1 MLATLETVAPDP
13 LWGLTAAFRADPR
26 PTKVDLVVGVYR
38 DETGRTPVMAAVK
51 AAEERLAAAGVS
63 KAYRGLAGNAE
74 FNAHLAA
81 LLLGQDAGRLARQY
95 TMQTVG
101 GTGALRLLAD
111 FIAVASPGARVWVS
125 DPGYV
130 NHVPIMRAAGLA
142 VERYRWHAPNGL
154 LDADAVLADLACARA
169 GDIVLLH
176 GCCHN
181 PTGIDM
187 QIGVWRAVAERCAK
201 QGLVPLV
208 DMAYLGLADGLDAD
222 TEGLRLLVDA
232 LDTVLVAASCS
243 KSMGLY
249 CERTG
254 AAMVIGKNAAALRPV
269 GGVLERITRSNYSM
283 PPDHGAAIVTT
294 ILADA
299 ALTACWREELEHM
312 RQRIVGNRVRLDDAL
327 SSLGAPAAL
336 RNLTRHKGMFSVLPL
351 EVGAMERLRVDHAIY
366 GTQGGR
372 INIAG
377 LASEQI
383 GYVAGALVAV
393 ASDAVHTL
401 ADLAQ

>member
-1 MLATLETVAPDP
+1 MLGTLATVAPDP

-26 PTKVDLVVGVYR
+26 PDKVDLVVGVYR
-38 DETGRTPVMAAVK
+38 DDSGQTPVMAAVK
-51 AAEERLAAAGVS
+51 AGEERLAAAGAS
-63 KAYRGLAGNAE
+63 KAYRGLAGNAD
-74 FNAHLAA
+74 FNAALAT
-81 LLLGQDAGRLARQY
+81 LLLGNDVGRLSRQH

-142 VERYRWHAPNGL
+142 VDRYRWRAEGGV
-154 LDADAVLADLACARA
+154 LDADAMFADLWAARA
-169 GDIVLLH
+169 GDVVLLH

-187 QIGVWRAVAERCAK
+187 SMEVWQTVAERCAK
-201 QGLVPLV
+201 QGLIPLV
-208 DMAYLGLADGLDAD
+208 DMAYLGLADGLEQDAA
-222 TEGLRLLVDA
+222 GLRLLVDA

-254 AAMVIGKNAAALRPV
+254 AAMVIGKSRAALQPV

-283 PPDHGAAIVTT
+283 PPDHGAAIVAA
-294 ILADA
+294 ILGDA
-299 ALTACWREELEHM
+299 ALTASWRNELEHM
-312 RQRIVGNRVRLDDAL
+312 RQRIVGNRRRLDGAL
-327 SSLGAPAAL
+327 ASLGAPVAL
-336 RNLTRHKGMFSVLPL
+336 QNLSRHKGMFSMLPL
-351 EVGAMERLRVDHAIY
+351 DADAMERLRADHAIY

-377 LASEQI
+377 LAPEQI
-383 GYVAGALVAV
+383 DRVAGALVAV
-393 ASDAVHTL
+393 ALDMACAL
-401 ADLAQ
+401 A

>member
-1 MLATLETVAPDP
+1 MLASLATVAPDP

-26 PTKVDLVVGVYR
+26 PDKVDLVVGVYR
-38 DETGRTPVMAAVK
+38 DDTGQTPVMAAVK
-51 AAEERLAAAGVS
+51 AAEERLAATGAS
-63 KAYRGLAGNAE
+63 KAYRGLAGNTD
-74 FNAHLAA
+74 FNAGLAT
-81 LLLGQDAGRLARQY
+81 LLLGNDVGRLARQH

-142 VERYRWHAPNGL
+142 VNRYRWRAEGGL
-154 LDADAVLADLACARA
+154 LDADAMFADLCAARA

-187 QIGVWRAVAERCAK
+187 GVGVWQTVAERCAK
-201 QGLVPLV
+201 QGLIPLV
-208 DMAYLGLADGLDAD
+208 DMAYLGLADGLEQD
-222 TEGLRLLVDA
+222 TAGLRLVVDA

-254 AAMVIGKNAAALRPV
+254 AAMVIGKNRAALQPV

-283 PPDHGAAIVTT
+283 PPDHGAAIVAA
-294 ILADA
+294 ILDDV
-299 ALTACWREELEHM
+299 ALTASWRNELEHM
-312 RQRIVGNRVRLDDAL
+312 RQRIVGNRRRLDDAL
-327 SSLGAPAAL
+327 ASLGAPVSL
-336 RNLTRHKGMFSVLPL
+336 QNLSRHKGMFSMLPL
-351 EVGAMERLRVDHAIY
+351 DADAMERLRADHAIY

-377 LASEQI
+377 LAPEQI
-383 GYVAGALVAV
+383 DRVAGALVTV
-393 ASDAVHTL
+393 ASDMACAL
-401 ADLAQ
+401 A

>member
-1 MLATLETVAPDP
+1 MLATLATVAPDP

-26 PTKVDLVVGVYR
+26 PDKVDLVVGVYR
-38 DETGRTPVMAAVK
+38 DDSGQTPVMAAVK
-51 AAEERLAAAGVS
+51 AGEECLAAAGAS
-63 KAYRGLAGNAE
+63 KAYRGLAGNAD
-74 FNAHLAA
+74 FNAALAT
-81 LLLGQDAGRLARQY
+81 LLLGNDVGRLARQH

-142 VERYRWHAPNGL
+142 VDRYRWRAEGGV
-154 LDADAVLADLACARA
+154 LDADAMFADLWAARA
-169 GDIVLLH
+169 GDVVLLH

-187 QIGVWRAVAERCAK
+187 SMEVWQTVAERCAK
-201 QGLVPLV
+201 QGLIPLV
-208 DMAYLGLADGLDAD
+208 DMAYLGLADGLEQDAA
-222 TEGLRLLVDA
+222 GLRLLVDA

-254 AAMVIGKNAAALRPV
+254 AAMVIGKNRAALQPV

-283 PPDHGAAIVTT
+283 PPDHGAAIVAA
-294 ILADA
+294 ILGDA
-299 ALTACWREELEHM
+299 ALTASWRNELEHM
-312 RQRIVGNRVRLDDAL
+312 RQRIVGNRRRLDGAL
-327 SSLGAPAAL
+327 ASLGAPVAL
-336 RNLTRHKGMFSVLPL
+336 QNLSRHKGMFSMLPL
-351 EVGAMERLRVDHAIY
+351 DADAMERLRADHAIY

-377 LASEQI
+377 LAPEQI
-383 GYVAGALVAV
+383 DRVAGALVAV
-393 ASDAVHTL
+393 ALDMACAL
-401 ADLAQ
+401 A

>member
-1 MLATLETVAPDP
+1 MLASLATVAPDP

-26 PTKVDLVVGVYR
+26 PDKVDLVVGVYR
-38 DETGRTPVMAAVK
+38 DDTGQTPVMAAVK
-51 AAEERLAAAGVS
+51 AAEERLAATGAS
-63 KAYRGLAGNAE
+63 KAYRGLAGNTD
-74 FNAHLAA
+74 FNAGLAT
-81 LLLGQDAGRLARQY
+81 LLLGNDVGRLARQH

-130 NHVPIMRAAGLA
+130 NHVPIMRAAGFA
-142 VERYRWHAPNGL
+142 VNRYRWRAEGGL
-154 LDADAVLADLACARA
+154 LDADAMFADLWAARA

-187 QIGVWRAVAERCAK
+187 GVGVWQTVAERCAK
-201 QGLVPLV
+201 QGLIPLV
-208 DMAYLGLADGLDAD
+208 DMAYLGLADGLEQD
-222 TEGLRLLVDA
+222 TAGLRLVVDA

-254 AAMVIGKNAAALRPV
+254 AAMVIGKNRAALQPV

-283 PPDHGAAIVTT
+283 PPDHGAAIVAA
-294 ILADA
+294 ILDDV
-299 ALTACWREELEHM
+299 ALTASWRNELEHM
-312 RQRIVGNRVRLDDAL
+312 RQRIVGNRRRLDDAL
-327 SSLGAPAAL
+327 ASLGAPVSL
-336 RNLTRHKGMFSVLPL
+336 QNLSRHKGMFSMLPL
-351 EVGAMERLRVDHAIY
+351 DADAMERLRADHAIY

-377 LASEQI
+377 LAPEQI
-383 GYVAGALVAV
+383 DRVAGALVTV
-393 ASDAVHTL
+393 ASDMACAL
-401 ADLAQ
+401 A

>member
-1 MLATLETVAPDP
+1 MLATLATVAPDP

-26 PTKVDLVVGVYR
+26 PDKVDLVVGVYR
-38 DETGRTPVMAAVK
+38 DDSGQTPVMAAVK
-51 AAEERLAAAGVS
+51 AAEERLAAAGAS
-63 KAYRGLAGNAE
+63 KAYRGLAGNAD
-74 FNAHLAA
+74 FNAALAT
-81 LLLGQDAGRLARQY
+81 LLLGNDVGRLARQH

-142 VERYRWHAPNGL
+142 VDRYRWRAEGGV
-154 LDADAVLADLACARA
+154 LDADAMFADLWAARA
-169 GDIVLLH
+169 GDVVLLH

-187 QIGVWRAVAERCAK
+187 SMEVWQTVAERCAK
-201 QGLVPLV
+201 QGLIPLV
-208 DMAYLGLADGLDAD
+208 DMAYLGLADGLEQDAA
-222 TEGLRLLVDA
+222 GLRLLVDA

-254 AAMVIGKNAAALRPV
+254 AAMVIGKSRAALQPV

-283 PPDHGAAIVTT
+283 PPDHGAAIVAA
-294 ILADA
+294 ILGDA
-299 ALTACWREELEHM
+299 ALTASWRNELEHM
-312 RQRIVGNRVRLDDAL
+312 RQRIVGNRRRLDGAL
-327 SSLGAPAAL
+327 ASLGAPVAL
-336 RNLTRHKGMFSVLPL
+336 QNLSRHKGMFSMLPL
-351 EVGAMERLRVDHAIY
+351 DADAMERLRADHAIY

-377 LASEQI
+377 LAPEQI
-383 GYVAGALVAV
+383 DRVAGALVAV
-393 ASDAVHTL
+393 ALDMACAL
-401 ADLAQ
+401 A

>member
-1 MLATLETVAPDP
+1 MLATLATVAPDP

-26 PTKVDLVVGVYR
+26 PDKVDLVVGVYR
-38 DETGRTPVMAAVK
+38 DDSGQTPVMAAVK
-51 AAEERLAAAGVS
+51 AGEERLAAAGAS
-63 KAYRGLAGNAE
+63 KAYRGLAGNAD
-74 FNAHLAA
+74 FNVGLAT
-81 LLLGQDAGRLARQY
+81 LLLGNDVGRLARQH

-142 VERYRWHAPNGL
+142 VDRYRWHAEGGV
-154 LDADAVLADLACARA
+154 LDADAMFADLWAARA
-169 GDIVLLH
+169 GDVVLLH

-187 QIGVWRAVAERCAK
+187 SMEVWQTVAERCAK
-201 QGLVPLV
+201 QGLIPLV
-208 DMAYLGLADGLDAD
+208 DMAYLGLADGLEQDAA
-222 TEGLRLLVDA
+222 GLRLLVDA

-254 AAMVIGKNAAALRPV
+254 AAMVIGKSRAALQPV

-283 PPDHGAAIVTT
+283 PPDHGAAIVAA
-294 ILADA
+294 ILGDA
-299 ALTACWREELEHM
+299 ALTASWRNELEHM
-312 RQRIVGNRVRLDDAL
+312 RQRIVGNRRRLDGAL
-327 SSLGAPAAL
+327 ASLGAPVAL
-336 RNLTRHKGMFSVLPL
+336 QNLSRHKGMFSMLPL
-351 EVGAMERLRVDHAIY
+351 DADAMERLRADHAIY

-377 LASEQI
+377 LAPEQI
-383 GYVAGALVAV
+383 DRVAGALVAV
-393 ASDAVHTL
+393 ALDMACAL
-401 ADLAQ
+401 A

>member
-1 MLATLETVAPDP
+1 MLATLATVAPDP

-26 PTKVDLVVGVYR
+26 ADKVDLVVGVYR

-51 AAEERLAAAGVS
+51 IAEERLAAAGAS
-63 KAYRGLAGNAE
+63 KAYRGLVGNVD
-74 FNAHLAA
+74 FNAGLAA
-81 LLLGQDAGRLARQY
+81 LLLGNDAGRMARQH

-142 VERYRWHAPNGL
+142 VERYRWRAEGGV
-154 LDADAVLADLACARA
+154 LDADAVLADLWAARP

-187 QIGVWRAVAERCAK
+187 DIGVWQAVAERCAK
-201 QGLVPLV
+201 QGLIPLV
-208 DMAYLGLADGLDAD
+208 DMAYLGLADGLEQD
-222 TEGLRLLVDA
+222 TAGLRLLVDA

-254 AAMVIGKNAAALRPV
+254 AAMVIGKTKTALQPV

-283 PPDHGAAIVTT
+283 PPDHGAAIVAA

-299 ALTACWREELEHM
+299 TLTASWRDELEHM
-312 RQRIVGNRVRLDDAL
+312 RQRIVGNRRRLDDAL
-327 SSLGAPAAL
+327 ASHGAPAAL
-336 RNLTRHKGMFSVLPL
+336 QNLSRHKGMFSMLPL
-351 EVGAMERLRVDHAIY
+351 DADAMERLRADHAIY

-377 LASEQI
+377 LAPEQI
-383 GYVAGALVAV
+383 DRVAGALVAV
-393 ASDAVHTL
+393 ASEMTVAL
-401 ADLAQ
+401 A

>member
-1 MLATLETVAPDP
+1 MLTTLATVAPDP

-26 PTKVDLVVGVYR
+26 PDKVDLVVGVYR

-51 AAEERLAAAGVS
+51 AAEARLAAAGAS
-63 KAYRGLAGNAE
+63 KAYRGLAGNAD
-74 FNAHLAA
+74 FNAGLAA
-81 LLLGQDAGRLARQY
+81 LLLGHDTAHLARQY

-111 FIAVASPGARVWVS
+111 FIAVAAPGARVWVS

-142 VERYRWHAPNGL
+142 VERYRWRAEDGV
-154 LDADAVLADLACARA
+154 LDADAVLADLSAARA

-187 QIGVWRAVAERCAK
+187 DVGVWRAVAERCAQ

-208 DMAYLGLADGLDAD
+208 DMAYLGLADGLEPD
-222 TEGLRLLVDA
+222 TAGLRILVDA

-254 AAMVIGKNAAALRPV
+254 ATMVIGKTMAAVQPV
-269 GGVLERITRSNYSM
+269 GGILERITRSNYSM
-283 PPDHGAAIVTT
+283 PPDHGAAIVAAILGDTT
-294 ILADA
+294 
-299 ALTACWREELEHM
+299 LTACWRDELEHM
-312 RQRIVGNRVRLDDAL
+312 RRRIVGNRLRLVDAL
-327 SSLGAPAAL
+327 ASLGAPAAL
-336 RNLTRHKGMFSVLPL
+336 QDVSRHKGMFSVLPL
-351 EVGAMERLRVDHAIY
+351 DADAMERLRVDHAIY

-377 LASEQI
+377 LAPEQI
-383 GYVAGALVAV
+383 GRVAGALVAV
-393 ASDAVHTL
+393 ASDTPYLL
-401 ADLAQ
+401 A

>member
-1 MLATLETVAPDP
+1 MLATLATVAPDP

-26 PTKVDLVVGVYR
+26 PDKVDLVVGVYR
-38 DETGRTPVMAAVK
+38 DDTGQTPVMAAVK
-51 AAEERLAAAGVS
+51 AAEERLAAAGAS
-63 KAYRGLAGNAE
+63 KAYRGLAGNTD
-74 FNAHLAA
+74 FNAGLST
-81 LLLGQDAGRLARQY
+81 LLLGNDVGRLARQH

-111 FIAVASPGARVWVS
+111 FIAVASPGTRVWVS

-142 VERYRWHAPNGL
+142 VDRYRWRAEGGV
-154 LDADAVLADLACARA
+154 LDADAMFADLWAARA

-187 QIGVWRAVAERCAK
+187 GVGVWQTVAERCAK
-201 QGLVPLV
+201 QGLIPLV
-208 DMAYLGLADGLDAD
+208 DMAYLGLADGLEQD
-222 TEGLRLLVDA
+222 TAGLRLLVDA

-254 AAMVIGKNAAALRPV
+254 AAMVIGKNSAALQPV

-283 PPDHGAAIVTT
+283 PPDHGAAIVAA
-294 ILADA
+294 ILADV
-299 ALTACWREELEHM
+299 ALTASWRKELEHM
-312 RQRIVGNRVRLDDAL
+312 RQRIVGNRHRLDDAL
-327 SSLGAPAAL
+327 ASLGAPVSL
-336 RNLTRHKGMFSVLPL
+336 QNLARHKGMFSMLPL
-351 EVGAMERLRVDHAIY
+351 DADAMERLRADHAIY

-377 LASEQI
+377 LAPEQTDR
-383 GYVAGALVAV
+383 VAGALVAV
-393 ASDAVHTL
+393 ASDMACTL
-401 ADLAQ
+401 V

>member
-1 MLATLETVAPDP
+1 MLASLATVAPDP

-26 PTKVDLVVGVYR
+26 PDKVDLVVGVYR
-38 DETGRTPVMAAVK
+38 DDSGQTPVMAAVK
-51 AAEERLAAAGVS
+51 AAEERLAAAGAS
-63 KAYRGLAGNAE
+63 KAYRGLAGNTD
-74 FNAHLAA
+74 FNAGLAT
-81 LLLGQDAGRLARQY
+81 LLLGNDVGRLARQH

-142 VERYRWHAPNGL
+142 VNRYRWRAEGGL
-154 LDADAVLADLACARA
+154 LDADAMFADLWAARA

-187 QIGVWRAVAERCAK
+187 GVGVWQTVAERCAK
-201 QGLVPLV
+201 QGLIPLV
-208 DMAYLGLADGLDAD
+208 DMAYLGLADGLEQD
-222 TEGLRLLVDA
+222 TAGLRLVVDA

-254 AAMVIGKNAAALRPV
+254 AAMVIGKNRAALQPV

-283 PPDHGAAIVTT
+283 PPDHGAAIVAA
-294 ILADA
+294 ILDDV
-299 ALTACWREELEHM
+299 ALTASWRNELEHM
-312 RQRIVGNRVRLDDAL
+312 RQRIVGNRRRLDDAL
-327 SSLGAPAAL
+327 ASLGAPVSL
-336 RNLTRHKGMFSVLPL
+336 QNLSRHKGMFSMLPL
-351 EVGAMERLRVDHAIY
+351 DADAMERLRADHAIY

-377 LASEQI
+377 LAPDQI
-383 GYVAGALVAV
+383 DRVAGALVAV
-393 ASDAVHTL
+393 ASDMAFAL
-401 ADLAQ
+401 A

>member
-1 MLATLETVAPDP
+1 MLASLATVAPDP

-26 PTKVDLVVGVYR
+26 PDKVDLVVGVYR
-38 DETGRTPVMAAVK
+38 DETGQTPVMAAVK
-51 AAEERLAAAGVS
+51 AVEERLAAAGAS
-63 KAYRGLAGNAE
+63 KAYRGLAGNAD
-74 FNAHLAA
+74 FNAGLAT
-81 LLLGQDAGRLARQY
+81 LLLGNDAGRLARQH

-142 VERYRWHAPNGL
+142 VDRYRWRAEGGV
-154 LDADAVLADLACARA
+154 LDADAMFADLWAARA

-187 QIGVWRAVAERCAK
+187 GVGVWQTVAEQCA
-201 QGLVPLV
+201 QRGLIPLV
-208 DMAYLGLADGLDAD
+208 DMAYLGLADGLEQD
-222 TEGLRLLVDA
+222 TTGLRLLVDA

-254 AAMVIGKNAAALRPV
+254 AAMVLGKNRVALQPV

-283 PPDHGAAIVTT
+283 PPDHGAAIAAA
-294 ILADA
+294 ILGDV
-299 ALTACWREELEHM
+299 ALRASWRDELEHM
-312 RQRIVGNRVRLDDAL
+312 RQRIAGNRRRLDDAL
-327 SSLGAPAAL
+327 ASLGAPVAL
-336 RNLTRHKGMFSVLPL
+336 QNLSRHKGMFSTLPWDAD
-351 EVGAMERLRVDHAIY
+351 AMERLRAHHAIY
-366 GTQGGR
+366 GTQSGR

-383 GYVAGALVAV
+383 DRVAGALAAV
-393 ASDAVHTL
+393 AADMASTL
-401 ADLAQ
+401 A

>member
-1 MLATLETVAPDP
+1 MLATLATVAPDP

-26 PTKVDLVVGVYR
+26 PDKVDLVVGVYR
-38 DETGRTPVMAAVK
+38 DDSGQTPVMAAVK
-51 AAEERLAAAGVS
+51 AAEERLAAAGAS
-63 KAYRGLAGNAE
+63 KAYRGLAGNAD
-74 FNAHLAA
+74 FNVGLAT
-81 LLLGQDAGRLARQY
+81 LLLGKDVGRLSRQH

-142 VERYRWHAPNGL
+142 VDRYRWRAEGGV
-154 LDADAVLADLACARA
+154 LDADAMFADLWAARA
-169 GDIVLLH
+169 GDVVLLH

-187 QIGVWRAVAERCAK
+187 SMEVWQTVAERCAK
-201 QGLVPLV
+201 QGLIPLV
-208 DMAYLGLADGLDAD
+208 DMAYLGLADGLEQDAA
-222 TEGLRLLVDA
+222 GLRLLVDA

-254 AAMVIGKNAAALRPV
+254 AAMVIGKNRAALQPV

-283 PPDHGAAIVTT
+283 PPDHGAAIVAA
-294 ILADA
+294 ILGDA
-299 ALTACWREELEHM
+299 ALTASWRNELEHM
-312 RQRIVGNRVRLDDAL
+312 RQRIVGNRRRLDGAL
-327 SSLGAPAAL
+327 ASLGAPVAL
-336 RNLTRHKGMFSVLPL
+336 QNLSRHKGMFSMLPL
-351 EVGAMERLRVDHAIY
+351 DADAMERLRADHAIY

-377 LASEQI
+377 LAPEQI
-383 GYVAGALVAV
+383 DRVAGALVAV
-393 ASDAVHTL
+393 ALDMACAL
-401 ADLAQ
+401 A

>member
-1 MLATLETVAPDP
+1 MLATLATVSPDP
-13 LWGLTAAFRADPR
+13 LWGLTATFRADPR
-26 PTKVDLVVGVYR
+26 PDKVDLVVGVYR
-38 DETGRTPVMAAVK
+38 DDTGQTPVMAAVK
-51 AAEERLAAAGVS
+51 AAEERLAAAGAS
-63 KAYRGLAGNAE
+63 KAYRGLAGNTD
-74 FNAHLAA
+74 FNAGLAT
-81 LLLGQDAGRLARQY
+81 LLLGNDAGRLARQH

-142 VERYRWHAPNGL
+142 VDRYRWRAEGGV
-154 LDADAVLADLACARA
+154 LDADAMFADLWAARA

-187 QIGVWRAVAERCAK
+187 GVGVWQTVAERCAK
-201 QGLVPLV
+201 QGLIPLV
-208 DMAYLGLADGLDAD
+208 DMAYLGLADGLEQD
-222 TEGLRLLVDA
+222 TAGLRLLVDA

-254 AAMVIGKNAAALRPV
+254 AAMVIGKNRVALQPV

-283 PPDHGAAIVTT
+283 PPDHGAAIVAA
-294 ILADA
+294 ILADV
-299 ALTACWREELEHM
+299 ALTASWRNELEHM
-312 RQRIVGNRVRLDDAL
+312 RQRIVGNRRRLDDAL
-327 SSLGAPAAL
+327 ASLGAPVSL
-336 RNLTRHKGMFSVLPL
+336 QNLSRHKGMFSMLPL
-351 EVGAMERLRVDHAIY
+351 DADAMERLRADHAIY

-377 LASEQI
+377 LAPEQI
-383 GYVAGALVAV
+383 DRVADALVAV
-393 ASDAVHTL
+393 ASDMACTL
-401 ADLAQ
+401 V

>member
-1 MLATLETVAPDP
+1 MLATLATVAPDP

-26 PTKVDLVVGVYR
+26 PDKVDLVVGVYR
-38 DETGRTPVMAAVK
+38 DDSGQTPVMAAVK
-51 AAEERLAAAGVS
+51 AAEERLAAAGAS
-63 KAYRGLAGNAE
+63 KAYRGLAGNAD
-74 FNAHLAA
+74 FNAGLAT
-81 LLLGQDAGRLARQY
+81 LLLGNDVGRLSRQH

-142 VERYRWHAPNGL
+142 VDRYRWRAEGGV
-154 LDADAVLADLACARA
+154 LDVDAMFADLWAARA
-169 GDIVLLH
+169 GDVVLLH

-187 QIGVWRAVAERCAK
+187 SMEVWQTVAERCAK
-201 QGLVPLV
+201 QGLIPLV
-208 DMAYLGLADGLDAD
+208 DMAYLGLADGLEQDAA
-222 TEGLRLLVDA
+222 GLRLLVDA

-254 AAMVIGKNAAALRPV
+254 AAMVIGKSRAALQPV

-283 PPDHGAAIVTT
+283 PPDHGAAIVAA
-294 ILADA
+294 ILGDA
-299 ALTACWREELEHM
+299 ALTASWRNELEHM
-312 RQRIVGNRVRLDDAL
+312 RQRIVGNRRRLDGAL
-327 SSLGAPAAL
+327 ASLGAPVAL
-336 RNLTRHKGMFSVLPL
+336 QNLSRHKGMFSMLPL
-351 EVGAMERLRVDHAIY
+351 DADAMERLRADHAIY

-377 LASEQI
+377 LAPEQI
-383 GYVAGALVAV
+383 DRVAGALVAV
-393 ASDAVHTL
+393 ALDMACAL
-401 ADLAQ
+401 A

>member
-1 MLATLETVAPDP
+1 MLATLATVAPDP

-26 PTKVDLVVGVYR
+26 PDKVDLVVGVYR
-38 DETGRTPVMAAVK
+38 DDSGQTPVMAAVK
-51 AAEERLAAAGVS
+51 AAEERLAAAGAS
-63 KAYRGLAGNAE
+63 KAYRGLAGNAD
-74 FNAHLAA
+74 FNVGLAT
-81 LLLGQDAGRLARQY
+81 LLLGNDVGRLARQH

-142 VERYRWHAPNGL
+142 VDRYRWRAEGGV
-154 LDADAVLADLACARA
+154 LDADAMFADLWAARA
-169 GDIVLLH
+169 GDVVLLH

-187 QIGVWRAVAERCAK
+187 SMEVWQTVAERCAK
-201 QGLVPLV
+201 QGLIPLV
-208 DMAYLGLADGLDAD
+208 DMAYLGLADGLEQDAA
-222 TEGLRLLVDA
+222 GLRLLVDA

-254 AAMVIGKNAAALRPV
+254 AAMVIGKSRAALQPV

-283 PPDHGAAIVTT
+283 PPDHGAAIVAA
-294 ILADA
+294 ILGDA
-299 ALTACWREELEHM
+299 ALTASWRNELEHM
-312 RQRIVGNRVRLDDAL
+312 RQRIVGNRRRLDGAL
-327 SSLGAPAAL
+327 ASLGAPVAL
-336 RNLTRHKGMFSVLPL
+336 QNLSRHKGMFSMLPL
-351 EVGAMERLRVDHAIY
+351 DADAMERLRADHAIY

-377 LASEQI
+377 LAPEQI
-383 GYVAGALVAV
+383 DRVAGALVAV
-393 ASDAVHTL
+393 ALDMACAL
-401 ADLAQ
+401 A

>member
-1 MLATLETVAPDP
+1 MLASLATVAPDP

-26 PTKVDLVVGVYR
+26 PDKVDLVVGVYR
-38 DETGRTPVMAAVK
+38 DDAGQTPVMSAVK
-51 AAEERLAAAGVS
+51 AAEERLATAGAS
-63 KAYRGLAGNAE
+63 KAYRGLAGNTE
-74 FNAHLAA
+74 FNVALAT
-81 LLLGQDAGRLARQY
+81 LLLGNDAGRLARQH

-142 VERYRWHAPNGL
+142 VDRYRWRADGGVF
-154 LDADAVLADLACARA
+154 DADAMFADLWAARA
-169 GDIVLLH
+169 GDVVLLH

-187 QIGVWRAVAERCAK
+187 GIEVWQNVAERCAK
-201 QGLVPLV
+201 QGLIPLV
-208 DMAYLGLADGLDAD
+208 DMAYLGLADGLERDAA
-222 TEGLRLLVDA
+222 GLRLMADA
-232 LDTVLVAASCS
+232 LGTVLVAASCS

-254 AAMVIGKNAAALRPV
+254 AAMVIGKNGAALRPV

-283 PPDHGAAIVTT
+283 PPDHGAAIVAA
-294 ILADA
+294 ILGDA
-299 ALTACWREELEHM
+299 ALTACWRDELEYM
-312 RQRIVGNRVRLDDAL
+312 RQRIAGNRRRLDDAL
-327 SSLGAPAAL
+327 AGLGAPVAL
-336 RNLTRHKGMFSVLPL
+336 QNLSRHKGMFSMLPL
-351 EVGAMERLRVDHAIY
+351 DAGAMERLRTDHAIY

-377 LASEQI
+377 LAPAQI
-383 GYVAGALVAV
+383 DRVAGALVGV
-393 ASDAVHTL
+393 ASDMACAL
-401 ADLAQ
+401 A

>member
-13 LWGLTAAFRADPR
+13 LWGLTAAFRADTR

-38 DETGRTPVMAAVK
+38 DETGRTPVMAAVQ
-51 AAEERLAAAGVS
+51 AAEERLAAAGAS

-74 FNAHLAA
+74 FNAHMAA

-142 VERYRWHAPNGL
+142 VERYRWHAPDGL
-154 LDADAVLADLACARA
+154 LDADAVLADLAAARA

-187 QIGVWRAVAERCAK
+187 EIGVWRAVAERCAK

-208 DMAYLGLADGLDAD
+208 DMAYLGLADGLEAD
-222 TEGLRLLVDA
+222 TQGLRLLVDA
-232 LDTVLVAASCS
+232 LETVLVAASCS

-269 GGVLERITRSNYSM
+269 GGILERITRSNYSM

-299 ALTACWREELEHM
+299 ALTTCWREELEHM

-327 SSLGAPAAL
+327 SSLGAPDAL
-336 RNLTRHKGMFSVLPL
+336 RNLTRHKGMFSVLSL
-351 EVGAMERLRVDHAIY
+351 DVGAMERLRADHAIY

-383 GYVAGALVAV
+383 GHVAGALVAV
-393 ASDAVHTL
+393 ASDAVRAV
-401 ADLAQ
+401 ADLA

>member
-1 MLATLETVAPDP
+1 MLATLATVAPDP

-26 PTKVDLVVGVYR
+26 PDKVDLVVGVYR
-38 DETGRTPVMAAVK
+38 DDSGQTPVMAAVK
-51 AAEERLAAAGVS
+51 AGEERLAAAGAS
-63 KAYRGLAGNAE
+63 KAYRGLAGNAD
-74 FNAHLAA
+74 FNAALAT
-81 LLLGQDAGRLARQY
+81 LLLGNDVGRLSRQH

-142 VERYRWHAPNGL
+142 VDRYRWRAEGGV
-154 LDADAVLADLACARA
+154 LDADAMFADLWAARA
-169 GDIVLLH
+169 GDVVLLH

-187 QIGVWRAVAERCAK
+187 SMEVWQTVAERCAK
-201 QGLVPLV
+201 QGLIPLV
-208 DMAYLGLADGLDAD
+208 DMAYLGLADGLEQDAA
-222 TEGLRLLVDA
+222 GLRLLVDA

-254 AAMVIGKNAAALRPV
+254 AAMVIGKNRAALQPV

-283 PPDHGAAIVTT
+283 PPDHGAAIVAA
-294 ILADA
+294 ILGDA
-299 ALTACWREELEHM
+299 ALTASWRNELEHM
-312 RQRIVGNRVRLDDAL
+312 RQRIVGNRRRLDGAL
-327 SSLGAPAAL
+327 ASLGAPVAL
-336 RNLTRHKGMFSVLPL
+336 QNLSRHKGMFSMLPL
-351 EVGAMERLRVDHAIY
+351 DADAMERLRADHAIY

-377 LASEQI
+377 LAPEQI
-383 GYVAGALVAV
+383 DRVAGALVAV
-393 ASDAVHTL
+393 ALDMACAL
-401 ADLAQ
+401 A

>member
-1 MLATLETVAPDP
+1 MLATLATVAPDP

-26 PTKVDLVVGVYR
+26 PDKVDLVVGVYR
-38 DETGRTPVMAAVK
+38 DDSGQTPVMAAVK
-51 AAEERLAAAGVS
+51 AAEERLAAAGAS
-63 KAYRGLAGNAE
+63 KAYRGLAGNAD
-74 FNAHLAA
+74 FNVGLAT
-81 LLLGQDAGRLARQY
+81 LLLGNDVGRLSRQH

-142 VERYRWHAPNGL
+142 VDRYRWRAEGGV
-154 LDADAVLADLACARA
+154 LDADAMFADLWAARA
-169 GDIVLLH
+169 GDVVLLH

-187 QIGVWRAVAERCAK
+187 SMEVWQTVAERCAK
-201 QGLVPLV
+201 QGLIPLV
-208 DMAYLGLADGLDAD
+208 DMAYLGLADGLEQDAA
-222 TEGLRLLVDA
+222 GLRLLVDA

-254 AAMVIGKNAAALRPV
+254 AAMVIGKSRAALQPV

-283 PPDHGAAIVTT
+283 PPDHGAAIVAA
-294 ILADA
+294 ILGDA
-299 ALTACWREELEHM
+299 ALTASWRNELEHM
-312 RQRIVGNRVRLDDAL
+312 RQRIVGNRRRLDGAL
-327 SSLGAPAAL
+327 ASLGAPVAL
-336 RNLTRHKGMFSVLPL
+336 QNLSRHKGMFSMLPL
-351 EVGAMERLRVDHAIY
+351 DADAMERLRADHAIY

-377 LASEQI
+377 LAPEQI
-383 GYVAGALVAV
+383 DRVAGALVAV
-393 ASDAVHTL
+393 VLDMACAL
-401 ADLAQ
+401 A

>member
-1 MLATLETVAPDP
+1 MLATLATVAPDP

-26 PTKVDLVVGVYR
+26 PDKVDLVVGVYR
-38 DETGRTPVMAAVK
+38 DELGRTPVMAAVK
-51 AAEERLAAAGVS
+51 AAEERLAAAGAS
-63 KAYRGLAGNAE
+63 KTYRGLAGNLD
-74 FNAHLAA
+74 FNAGLAT
-81 LLLGQDAGRLARQY
+81 LLLGHDARRLARQY

-101 GTGALRLLAD
+101 GTGALRLLAE

-142 VERYRWHAPNGL
+142 VERYRWRAEGGV
-154 LDADAVLADLACARA
+154 LDADAVLADLSAARA

-187 QIGVWRAVAERCAK
+187 DASVWQAVAARCAK

-208 DMAYLGLADGLDAD
+208 DMAYLGLAEGLEPD
-222 TEGLRLLVDA
+222 TQGLRLLVDA

-254 AAMVIGKNAAALRPV
+254 AAMVIGKNAAALQPV
-269 GGVLERITRSNYSM
+269 SGVLERITRSNYSM
-283 PPDHGAAIVTT
+283 PPDHGAAIVAT
-294 ILADA
+294 ILADTT
-299 ALTACWREELEHM
+299 LTAGWRDELEHM
-312 RQRIVGNRVRLDDAL
+312 RQRIIGTRRRLDDAL
-327 SSLGAPAAL
+327 VSMGAPSAL
-336 RNLTRHKGMFSVLPL
+336 QNLSRHKGMFSVLPL
-351 EVGAMERLRVDHAIY
+351 DADAMERLRVEHGIY

-377 LASEQI
+377 LAPEQI
-383 GYVAGALVAV
+383 GRVAGALVSV
-393 ASDAVHTL
+393 AADA
-401 ADLAQ
+401 AQMAA

>member
-1 MLATLETVAPDP
+1 MLASLATVAPDP

-26 PTKVDLVVGVYR
+26 PDKVDLVVGAYR
-38 DETGRTPVMAAVK
+38 DETGQTPVMAAVK
-51 AAEERLAAAGVS
+51 AAEERLAAAGAS
-63 KAYRGLAGNAE
+63 KAYRGLAGNAD
-74 FNAHLAA
+74 FNAGLAT
-81 LLLGQDAGRLARQY
+81 LLLGNDAGRLARQH

-111 FIAVASPGARVWVS
+111 LIAVASPGARVWVS

-142 VERYRWHAPNGL
+142 VDRYRWRAEGGV
-154 LDADAVLADLACARA
+154 LDADAMFADLWAART

-187 QIGVWRAVAERCAK
+187 GVGVWQTVAEQCA
-201 QGLVPLV
+201 QRGLIPLV
-208 DMAYLGLADGLDAD
+208 DMAYLGLADGLEQD
-222 TEGLRLLVDA
+222 TTGLRLLVDA

-254 AAMVIGKNAAALRPV
+254 AAMVIGKNRVALQPV

-283 PPDHGAAIVTT
+283 PPDHGAAIAAA
-294 ILADA
+294 ILGDV
-299 ALTACWREELEHM
+299 ALRASWRDELEHM
-312 RQRIVGNRVRLDDAL
+312 RQRIAGNRRRLDDAVA
-327 SSLGAPAAL
+327 SLGAPVAL
-336 RNLTRHKGMFSVLPL
+336 QNLSRHKGMFSTLPWDAD
-351 EVGAMERLRVDHAIY
+351 AMERLRAHHAIY
-366 GTQGGR
+366 GTQSGR

-377 LASEQI
+377 LAPEQI
-383 GYVAGALVAV
+383 DRVAGALVAV
-393 ASDAVHTL
+393 ASDMASTP
-401 ADLAQ
+401 A

>member
-1 MLATLETVAPDP
+1 MLATLATVAPDP

-26 PTKVDLVVGVYR
+26 PDKVDLVVGVYR
-38 DETGRTPVMAAVK
+38 DDSGQTPVMAAVK
-51 AAEERLAAAGVS
+51 AAEERLAAAGAS
-63 KAYRGLAGNAE
+63 KAYRGLAGNAD
-74 FNAHLAA
+74 FNVGLAT
-81 LLLGQDAGRLARQY
+81 LLLGNDVGRLSRQH

-142 VERYRWHAPNGL
+142 VDRYRWRAEGGV
-154 LDADAVLADLACARA
+154 LDADAMFADLWAARA
-169 GDIVLLH
+169 GDVVLLH

-187 QIGVWRAVAERCAK
+187 SMEVWQTVAERCAK
-201 QGLVPLV
+201 QGLIPLV
-208 DMAYLGLADGLDAD
+208 DMAYLGLADGLEQDAA
-222 TEGLRLLVDA
+222 GLRLLVDA

-254 AAMVIGKNAAALRPV
+254 AAMVIGKNRAALQPV

-283 PPDHGAAIVTT
+283 PPDHGAAIVAA
-294 ILADA
+294 ILGDA
-299 ALTACWREELEHM
+299 ALTASWRNELEHM
-312 RQRIVGNRVRLDDAL
+312 RQRIVGNRRRLDGAL
-327 SSLGAPAAL
+327 ASLGAPVAL
-336 RNLTRHKGMFSVLPL
+336 QNLSRHKGMFSMLPL
-351 EVGAMERLRVDHAIY
+351 DADAMERLRADHAIY

-377 LASEQI
+377 LAPEQI
-383 GYVAGALVAV
+383 DRVAGALVAV
-393 ASDAVHTL
+393 ALDMACAL
-401 ADLAQ
+401 A

>member
-1 MLATLETVAPDP
+1 MLATLATVAPDP

-26 PTKVDLVVGVYR
+26 PDKVDLVVGVYR
-38 DETGRTPVMAAVK
+38 DDSGQTPVMAAVK
-51 AAEERLAAAGVS
+51 AAEERLAAAGAS
-63 KAYRGLAGNAE
+63 KAYRGLAGNAD
-74 FNAHLAA
+74 FNVGLAT
-81 LLLGQDAGRLARQY
+81 LLLGKDVGRLSRQH

-142 VERYRWHAPNGL
+142 VDRYRWRAEGGV
-154 LDADAVLADLACARA
+154 LDADAMFADLWAARA
-169 GDIVLLH
+169 GDVVLLH

-187 QIGVWRAVAERCAK
+187 SMEVWQTVAERCAK
-201 QGLVPLV
+201 QGLIPLV
-208 DMAYLGLADGLDAD
+208 DMAYLGLADGLEQDAA
-222 TEGLRLLVDA
+222 GLRLLVDA

-254 AAMVIGKNAAALRPV
+254 AAMVIGKSRAALQPV

-283 PPDHGAAIVTT
+283 PPDHGAAIVAA
-294 ILADA
+294 ILGDA
-299 ALTACWREELEHM
+299 ALTASWRNELEHM
-312 RQRIVGNRVRLDDAL
+312 RQRIVGNRRRLDGAL
-327 SSLGAPAAL
+327 ASLGAPVAL
-336 RNLTRHKGMFSVLPL
+336 QNLSRHKGMFSMLPL
-351 EVGAMERLRVDHAIY
+351 DADAMERLRADHAIY

-377 LASEQI
+377 LAPEQI
-383 GYVAGALVAV
+383 DRVAGALVAV
-393 ASDAVHTL
+393 ALDMACAL
-401 ADLAQ
+401 A

>member
-1 MLATLETVAPDP
+1 MLATLATVAPDP

-26 PTKVDLVVGVYR
+26 PDKVDLVVGVYR
-38 DETGRTPVMAAVK
+38 DDSGQTPVMAAVK
-51 AAEERLAAAGVS
+51 AAEERLAAAGAS
-63 KAYRGLAGNAE
+63 KAYRGLAGNAD
-74 FNAHLAA
+74 FNVGLAT
-81 LLLGQDAGRLARQY
+81 LLLGNDVGRLARQH

-142 VERYRWHAPNGL
+142 VDCYRWRAEGGV
-154 LDADAVLADLACARA
+154 LDADAMFADLWAARA
-169 GDIVLLH
+169 GDVVLLH

-187 QIGVWRAVAERCAK
+187 SMEVWQTVAERCAK
-201 QGLVPLV
+201 QGLIPLV
-208 DMAYLGLADGLDAD
+208 DMAYLGLADGLEQD
-222 TEGLRLLVDA
+222 TAGLRLVVDA

-254 AAMVIGKNAAALRPV
+254 AAMVIGKNRAALQPV

-283 PPDHGAAIVTT
+283 PPDHGAAIVAA
-294 ILADA
+294 ILGDA
-299 ALTACWREELEHM
+299 ALTASWRNELEHM
-312 RQRIVGNRVRLDDAL
+312 RQRIVGNRRRLDGAL
-327 SSLGAPAAL
+327 ASLGAPVAL
-336 RNLTRHKGMFSVLPL
+336 QNLSRHKGMFSMLPL
-351 EVGAMERLRVDHAIY
+351 DADAMERLRADHAIY

-377 LASEQI
+377 LAPEQI
-383 GYVAGALVAV
+383 DRVAGALVAV
-393 ASDAVHTL
+393 ALDMACAL
-401 ADLAQ
+401 A

>member
-1 MLATLETVAPDP
+1 MLATLATVAPDP

-26 PTKVDLVVGVYR
+26 PDKVDLVVGVYR
-38 DETGRTPVMAAVK
+38 DDSGQTPVMAAVK
-51 AAEERLAAAGVS
+51 AGEERLAAAGAS
-63 KAYRGLAGNAE
+63 KAYRGLAGNAD
-74 FNAHLAA
+74 FNAALAT
-81 LLLGQDAGRLARQY
+81 LLLGNDVGRLARQH

-142 VERYRWHAPNGL
+142 VDRYRWRAEGGV
-154 LDADAVLADLACARA
+154 LDADAMFADLWAARA
-169 GDIVLLH
+169 GDVVLLH

-187 QIGVWRAVAERCAK
+187 SMEVWQTVAERCAK
-201 QGLVPLV
+201 QGLIPLV
-208 DMAYLGLADGLDAD
+208 DMAYLGLADGLEQDAA
-222 TEGLRLLVDA
+222 GLRLLVDA

-254 AAMVIGKNAAALRPV
+254 AAMVIGKSRAALQPV

-283 PPDHGAAIVTT
+283 PPDHGAAIVAA
-294 ILADA
+294 ILGDA
-299 ALTACWREELEHM
+299 ALTASWRNELEHM
-312 RQRIVGNRVRLDDAL
+312 RQRIVGNRRRLDGAL
-327 SSLGAPAAL
+327 ASLGAPVAL
-336 RNLTRHKGMFSVLPL
+336 QNLSRHKGMFSMLPL
-351 EVGAMERLRVDHAIY
+351 DADAMERLRADHAIY

-377 LASEQI
+377 LAPEQI
-383 GYVAGALVAV
+383 DRVAGALVAV
-393 ASDAVHTL
+393 VLDMACAL
-401 ADLAQ
+401 A

>member
-1 MLATLETVAPDP
+1 MLATLATVAPDP

-26 PTKVDLVVGVYR
+26 PNKVDLVVGVYR
-38 DETGRTPVMAAVK
+38 DDAGRTPVMAAVK
-51 AAEERLAAAGVS
+51 IAEERLAAAGTS
-63 KAYRGLAGNAE
+63 KAYRGLAGNAD
-74 FNAHLAA
+74 FNAGLAA
-81 LLLGQDAGRLARQY
+81 LLLGHDAGRLARHY

-111 FIAVASPGARVWVS
+111 FIAVASPSVRVWVS

-142 VERYRWHAPNGL
+142 VERYRWRAEDGV
-154 LDADAVLADLACARA
+154 LDADAVLADLCAARA

-181 PTGIDM
+181 PTGVDM
-187 QIGVWRAVAERCAK
+187 DIEVWQAVAERCAK
-201 QGLVPLV
+201 RGLIPLV
-208 DMAYLGLADGLDAD
+208 DMAYLGLADGLEQD
-222 TEGLRLLVDA
+222 TAGLRLLVDA

-254 AAMVIGKNAAALRPV
+254 AAMVIGKTKATLQPV
-269 GGVLERITRSNYSM
+269 GGVLERITRTNYSM
-283 PPDHGAAIVTT
+283 PPDHGAAIVAA

-299 ALTACWREELEHM
+299 TLTTCWRDELEHM
-312 RQRIVGNRVRLDDAL
+312 RERIVGNRRRLDGVLA
-327 SSLGAPAAL
+327 SLGAPAAL
-336 RNLTRHKGMFSVLPL
+336 QNLSRHKGMFSMLPL
-351 EVGAMERLRVDHAIY
+351 DADAMERLRVEHAIY

-377 LASEQI
+377 LAPEQI
-383 GYVAGALVAV
+383 DRVAGALVAV
-393 ASDAVHTL
+393 ASDMAYAL
-401 ADLAQ
+401 A

>member
-1 MLATLETVAPDP
+1 MLATLATVAPDP

-26 PTKVDLVVGVYR
+26 PDKVDLVVGVYR
-38 DETGRTPVMAAVK
+38 DDSGQTPVMAAVK
-51 AAEERLAAAGVS
+51 AGEERLAAAGAS
-63 KAYRGLAGNAE
+63 KAYRGLAGNAD
-74 FNAHLAA
+74 FNVGLAT
-81 LLLGQDAGRLARQY
+81 LLLGNDVGRLSRQH

-142 VERYRWHAPNGL
+142 VDRYRWRAEGGV
-154 LDADAVLADLACARA
+154 LDADAMFADLWAARA
-169 GDIVLLH
+169 GDVVLLH

-187 QIGVWRAVAERCAK
+187 SMEVWQTVAERCAK
-201 QGLVPLV
+201 QGLIPLV
-208 DMAYLGLADGLDAD
+208 DMAYLGLADGLEQDAA
-222 TEGLRLLVDA
+222 GLRLLVDA

-254 AAMVIGKNAAALRPV
+254 AAMVIGKSRAALQPV

-283 PPDHGAAIVTT
+283 PPDHGAAIVAA
-294 ILADA
+294 ILGDA
-299 ALTACWREELEHM
+299 ALTASWRNELEHM
-312 RQRIVGNRVRLDDAL
+312 RQRIVGNRRRLDGAL
-327 SSLGAPAAL
+327 ASLGAPVAL
-336 RNLTRHKGMFSVLPL
+336 QNLSRHKGMFSMLPL
-351 EVGAMERLRVDHAIY
+351 DADAMERLRADHAIY

-377 LASEQI
+377 LAPEQI
-383 GYVAGALVAV
+383 DRVAGALVAV
-393 ASDAVHTL
+393 ALDMACAL
-401 ADLAQ
+401 A

>member
-1 MLATLETVAPDP
+1 MLATLATVAPDP

-26 PTKVDLVVGVYR
+26 PHKVDLVVGVYR
-38 DETGRTPVMAAVK
+38 DDSGQTPVMAAVK
-51 AAEERLAAAGVS
+51 AAEERLAAAGAS
-63 KAYRGLAGNAE
+63 KAYRGLAGNAD
-74 FNAHLAA
+74 FNVGLAT
-81 LLLGQDAGRLARQY
+81 LLLGNDVGRLARQH

-142 VERYRWHAPNGL
+142 VDCYRWHAEGGV
-154 LDADAVLADLACARA
+154 LDADAMFADLWAARA
-169 GDIVLLH
+169 GDVVLLH

-187 QIGVWRAVAERCAK
+187 SMEVWQTVAERCAK
-201 QGLVPLV
+201 QGLIPLV
-208 DMAYLGLADGLDAD
+208 DMAYLGLADGLEQDAA
-222 TEGLRLLVDA
+222 GLRLLVDA

-254 AAMVIGKNAAALRPV
+254 AAMVIGKNRAALQPV

-283 PPDHGAAIVTT
+283 PPDHGAAIVAA
-294 ILADA
+294 ILGDA
-299 ALTACWREELEHM
+299 ALTASWRNELEHM
-312 RQRIVGNRVRLDDAL
+312 RQRIVGNRRRLDGAL
-327 SSLGAPAAL
+327 ASLGAPVAL
-336 RNLTRHKGMFSVLPL
+336 QNLSRHKGMFSMLPL
-351 EVGAMERLRVDHAIY
+351 DADAMERLRADHAIY

-377 LASEQI
+377 LAPEQI
-383 GYVAGALVAV
+383 DRVAGALVAV
-393 ASDAVHTL
+393 ALDMACAL
-401 ADLAQ
+401 A

>member
-1 MLATLETVAPDP
+1 MLASLATVAPDP

-26 PTKVDLVVGVYR
+26 PDKVDLVVGVYR
-38 DETGRTPVMAAVK
+38 DDTGQTPVMAAVK
-51 AAEERLAAAGVS
+51 AAEERLAATGAS
-63 KAYRGLAGNAE
+63 KAYRGLAGNTD
-74 FNAHLAA
+74 FNAGLAT
-81 LLLGQDAGRLARQY
+81 LLLGNDVGRLARQH

-142 VERYRWHAPNGL
+142 VNRYRWRAEGGL
-154 LDADAVLADLACARA
+154 LDADAMFADLWAARS

-187 QIGVWRAVAERCAK
+187 GVGVWQTVAERCAK
-201 QGLVPLV
+201 QGLIPLV
-208 DMAYLGLADGLDAD
+208 DMAYLGLADGLEQD
-222 TEGLRLLVDA
+222 TAGLRLVVDA

-254 AAMVIGKNAAALRPV
+254 AAMVIGKNRAALQPV

-283 PPDHGAAIVTT
+283 PPDHGAAIVAA
-294 ILADA
+294 ILDDV
-299 ALTACWREELEHM
+299 ALTASWRNELEHM
-312 RQRIVGNRVRLDDAL
+312 RQRIVGNRRRLDDAL
-327 SSLGAPAAL
+327 ASLGAPVSL
-336 RNLTRHKGMFSVLPL
+336 QNLSRHKGMFSMLPL
-351 EVGAMERLRVDHAIY
+351 DADAMERLRADHAIY

-377 LASEQI
+377 LAPEQI
-383 GYVAGALVAV
+383 DRVAGALVTV
-393 ASDAVHTL
+393 ASDMACAL
-401 ADLAQ
+401 A

>member
-1 MLATLETVAPDP
+1 MLASLATVAPDP

-26 PTKVDLVVGVYR
+26 PDKVDLVVGVYR
-38 DETGRTPVMAAVK
+38 DDTGQTPVMAAVK
-51 AAEERLAAAGVS
+51 AAEERLAATGAS
-63 KAYRGLAGNAE
+63 KAYRGLAGNTD
-74 FNAHLAA
+74 FNAGLAT
-81 LLLGQDAGRLARQY
+81 LLLGNDVGRLARQH

-142 VERYRWHAPNGL
+142 VNRYRWRAEGGL
-154 LDADAVLADLACARA
+154 LDADAMFADLWAARA

-187 QIGVWRAVAERCAK
+187 GVGVWQTVAERCAK
-201 QGLVPLV
+201 QGLIPLV
-208 DMAYLGLADGLDAD
+208 DMAYLGLADGLEQD
-222 TEGLRLLVDA
+222 TAGLRLVVDA

-254 AAMVIGKNAAALRPV
+254 AAMVIGKNRAALQPV

-283 PPDHGAAIVTT
+283 PPDHGAAIVTA
-294 ILADA
+294 ILADV
-299 ALTACWREELEHM
+299 ALTASWRNELEHM
-312 RQRIVGNRVRLDDAL
+312 RQRIVGNRRRLDDAL
-327 SSLGAPAAL
+327 ASLGAPVSL
-336 RNLTRHKGMFSVLPL
+336 QNLSWHKGMFSMLPL
-351 EVGAMERLRVDHAIY
+351 DADAMERLRADHAIY

-377 LASEQI
+377 LAPEQI
-383 GYVAGALVAV
+383 DRVAGALVTV
-393 ASDAVHTL
+393 ASDMACAL
-401 ADLAQ
+401 A

>member
-1 MLATLETVAPDP
+1 MLGTLATVAPDP

-26 PTKVDLVVGVYR
+26 PDKVDLVVGVYR
-38 DETGRTPVMAAVK
+38 DDSGQTPVMAAVK
-51 AAEERLAAAGVS
+51 AAEERLAAAGAS
-63 KAYRGLAGNAE
+63 KAYRGLAGNAD
-74 FNAHLAA
+74 FNAALAT
-81 LLLGQDAGRLARQY
+81 LLLGNDVGRLSRQH

-111 FIAVASPGARVWVS
+111 FIAVASPGVRVWVS

-142 VERYRWHAPNGL
+142 VDRYRWRAEGGV
-154 LDADAVLADLACARA
+154 LDADAMFADLWAARA
-169 GDIVLLH
+169 GDVVLLH

-187 QIGVWRAVAERCAK
+187 SMEVWQTVAERCAK
-201 QGLVPLV
+201 QGLIPLV
-208 DMAYLGLADGLDAD
+208 DMAYLGLADGLEQDAA
-222 TEGLRLLVDA
+222 GLRLLVDA

-254 AAMVIGKNAAALRPV
+254 AAMVIGKNRAALQPV

-283 PPDHGAAIVTT
+283 PPDHGAAIVAA
-294 ILADA
+294 ILGDA
-299 ALTACWREELEHM
+299 ALTASWRNELEHM
-312 RQRIVGNRVRLDDAL
+312 RQRIVGNRRRLDGAL
-327 SSLGAPAAL
+327 ASLGAPVAL
-336 RNLTRHKGMFSVLPL
+336 QNLSRHKGMFSMLPL
-351 EVGAMERLRVDHAIY
+351 DADAMERLRADHAIY

-377 LASEQI
+377 LAPEQI
-383 GYVAGALVAV
+383 DRVAGALVAV
-393 ASDAVHTL
+393 ALDMACAL
-401 ADLAQ
+401 A

>member
-1 MLATLETVAPDP
+1 MLATLATVAPDP

-26 PTKVDLVVGVYR
+26 PDKVDLVVGVYR
-38 DETGRTPVMAAVK
+38 DDTGQTPVMAAVK
-51 AAEERLAAAGVS
+51 AAEERLAAAGAS
-63 KAYRGLAGNAE
+63 KAYRGLAGNAD
-74 FNAHLAA
+74 FNAGLAT
-81 LLLGQDAGRLARQY
+81 LLLGNDAGRLARQH

-142 VERYRWHAPNGL
+142 VDRYRWRAEGGV
-154 LDADAVLADLACARA
+154 LDADAMFADLWAARA

-187 QIGVWRAVAERCAK
+187 GIDVWQSVAERCAK
-201 QGLVPLV
+201 HGLIPLV
-208 DMAYLGLADGLDAD
+208 DMAYLGLADGLEQD
-222 TEGLRLLVDA
+222 TAGLRLLVDA
-232 LDTVLVAASCS
+232 LDTLLVAASCS

-254 AAMVIGKNAAALRPV
+254 AAMVIGKNRAALQPV

-283 PPDHGAAIVTT
+283 PPDHGAAIVAA
-294 ILADA
+294 ILGDV
-299 ALTACWREELEHM
+299 ALTASWRNELEHM
-312 RQRIVGNRVRLDDAL
+312 RQRIVGNRRRLDHAL
-327 SSLGAPAAL
+327 ASLGAPVSL
-336 RNLTRHKGMFSVLPL
+336 QNLSRHKGMFSMLPL
-351 EVGAMERLRVDHAIY
+351 DADAMERLRADHAIY

-377 LASEQI
+377 LAPEQI
-383 GYVAGALVAV
+383 DRVADALVAV
-393 ASDAVHTL
+393 ASDMACTL
-401 ADLAQ
+401 V

>member
-1 MLATLETVAPDP
+1 MLATLATVAPDP

-26 PTKVDLVVGVYR
+26 PDKVDLVVGVYR
-38 DETGRTPVMAAVK
+38 DDSGQTPVMAAVK
-51 AAEERLAAAGVS
+51 AAEERLAAAGAS
-63 KAYRGLAGNAE
+63 KAYRGLAGNAD
-74 FNAHLAA
+74 FNVGLAT
-81 LLLGQDAGRLARQY
+81 LLLGKDVGRLSRQH

-142 VERYRWHAPNGL
+142 VDRYRWRAEGGV
-154 LDADAVLADLACARA
+154 LDADAMFADLWAARA
-169 GDIVLLH
+169 GDVVLLH

-187 QIGVWRAVAERCAK
+187 SMEVWQTVAERCAK
-201 QGLVPLV
+201 QGLIPLV
-208 DMAYLGLADGLDAD
+208 DMAYLGLADGLEQDAA
-222 TEGLRLLVDA
+222 GLRLLVDA

-254 AAMVIGKNAAALRPV
+254 AAMVIGKNRAVLQPV

-283 PPDHGAAIVTT
+283 PPDHGAAIVAA
-294 ILADA
+294 ILGDA
-299 ALTACWREELEHM
+299 ALTASWRNELEHM
-312 RQRIVGNRVRLDDAL
+312 RQRIVGNRRRLDGAL
-327 SSLGAPAAL
+327 ASLGAPVAL
-336 RNLTRHKGMFSVLPL
+336 QNLSRHKGMFSMLPL
-351 EVGAMERLRVDHAIY
+351 DADAMERLRADHAIY

-377 LASEQI
+377 LAPEQI
-383 GYVAGALVAV
+383 DRVAGALVAV
-393 ASDAVHTL
+393 ALDMACAL
-401 ADLAQ
+401 A

>member
-1 MLATLETVAPDP
+1 MLATLATVAPDP
-13 LWGLTAAFRADPR
+13 LWGLTGAFRADPR
-26 PTKVDLVVGVYR
+26 PHKVDLVLGVYR

-51 AAEERLAAAGVS
+51 IAEERLAAAGAS
-63 KAYRGLAGNAE
+63 KTYRGLAGNAD
-74 FNAHLAA
+74 FNDGLAA
-81 LLLGQDAGRLARQY
+81 LLLGQQAGRLGRQS

-130 NHVPIMRAAGLA
+130 NHVPIMQAAGLV
-142 VERYRWHAPNGL
+142 VERYRWRDKGGV
-154 LDADAVLADLACARA
+154 LDADAVLSDLRAARA

-187 QIGVWRAVAERCAK
+187 DIGIWQAVAERCAK
-201 QGLVPLV
+201 QGLIPLV
-208 DMAYLGLADGLDAD
+208 DMAYLGLADGLEQD
-222 TEGLRLLVDA
+222 TAGLRQLVDA

-254 AAMVIGKNAAALRPV
+254 AAMVVGKNTAALQPV
-269 GGVLERITRSNYSM
+269 SGVLERITRTNYSM
-283 PPDHGAAIVTT
+283 PPDHGAAIVAT

-299 ALTACWREELEHM
+299 TLMACWRDELEHM
-312 RQRIVGNRVRLDDAL
+312 RQRIVGNRRQLDDAL
-327 SSLGAPAAL
+327 ASLRAPAKL
-336 RNLTRHKGMFSVLPL
+336 QNLSRHKGMFSMLPL
-351 EVGAMERLRVDHAIY
+351 DADAMERLRADHAIY
-366 GTQGGR
+366 GTQSGR

-383 GYVAGALVAV
+383 DRVASALVAV
-393 ASDAVHTL
+393 ASDMACAL
-401 ADLAQ
+401 A

>member
-1 MLATLETVAPDP
+1 MLATLATVAPDP

-26 PTKVDLVVGVYR
+26 PDKVDLVVGVYR
-38 DETGRTPVMAAVK
+38 DDSGQTPVMAAVK
-51 AAEERLAAAGVS
+51 AAEERLAAAGAS
-63 KAYRGLAGNAE
+63 KAYRGLAGNAD
-74 FNAHLAA
+74 FNAGLAT
-81 LLLGQDAGRLARQY
+81 LLLGNDVGRLSRQH

-142 VERYRWHAPNGL
+142 VDRYRWRAEGGV
-154 LDADAVLADLACARA
+154 LDADAMFADLWAARA
-169 GDIVLLH
+169 GDVVLLH

-187 QIGVWRAVAERCAK
+187 SMEVWQTVAERCAK
-201 QGLVPLV
+201 QGLIPLV
-208 DMAYLGLADGLDAD
+208 DMAYLGLADGLEQDAA
-222 TEGLRLLVDA
+222 GLRLLVDA

-254 AAMVIGKNAAALRPV
+254 AAMVIGKSRAALQPV

-283 PPDHGAAIVTT
+283 PPDHGAAIVAAV
-294 ILADA
+294 LGDV
-299 ALTACWREELEHM
+299 ALTASWRNELEHM
-312 RQRIVGNRVRLDDAL
+312 RQRIVGNRRRLDGAL
-327 SSLGAPAAL
+327 ASLGAPVAL
-336 RNLTRHKGMFSVLPL
+336 QNLSRHKGMFSMLPL
-351 EVGAMERLRVDHAIY
+351 DADAMERLRADHAIY

-377 LASEQI
+377 LAPEQI
-383 GYVAGALVAV
+383 DRVAGALVAV
-393 ASDAVHTL
+393 ALDMACAL
-401 ADLAQ
+401 A

>member
-1 MLATLETVAPDP
+1 MLASLATVAPDP

-26 PTKVDLVVGVYR
+26 PDKVDLVVGVYR
-38 DETGRTPVMAAVK
+38 DETGQTPVMAAVK
-51 AAEERLAAAGVS
+51 AAEERLAAAGAS
-63 KAYRGLAGNAE
+63 KAYRGLAGNAD
-74 FNAHLAA
+74 FNAGLAT
-81 LLLGQDAGRLARQY
+81 LLLGNDAGRLARQH

-111 FIAVASPGARVWVS
+111 FIAVASPSARVWVS

-142 VERYRWHAPNGL
+142 VDRYRWRAEGGV
-154 LDADAVLADLACARA
+154 LDADAMFADLWAART

-187 QIGVWRAVAERCAK
+187 GVGVWQTVAEQCA
-201 QGLVPLV
+201 QRGLIPLV
-208 DMAYLGLADGLDAD
+208 DMAYLGLADGLEQD
-222 TEGLRLLVDA
+222 TTGLRLLVDA

-254 AAMVIGKNAAALRPV
+254 AAMVLGKNRVALQPV

-283 PPDHGAAIVTT
+283 PPDHGAAIAAA
-294 ILADA
+294 ILGDV
-299 ALTACWREELEHM
+299 ALRASWRDELEHM
-312 RQRIVGNRVRLDDAL
+312 RQRIAGNRRRLDDAL
-327 SSLGAPAAL
+327 ASLGAPVAL
-336 RNLTRHKGMFSVLPL
+336 QNLSRHKGMFSTLPWDAD
-351 EVGAMERLRVDHAIY
+351 AMERLRAHHAIY
-366 GTQGGR
+366 GTQSGR

-377 LASEQI
+377 LAPEQI
-383 GYVAGALVAV
+383 DRVASALVAV
-393 ASDAVHTL
+393 A
-401 ADLAQ
+401 ADMASMPA